1 MKGMFQRKYL
11 GIPYALYLLVF
22 VVLPLIVIVTYALT
36 DAEGNPGIG
45 NFLNFFR
52 DPNTLGTLVYSLV
65 IASVTTMV
73 CLLIAYP
80 TAYFLAMSNI
90 RSKGAIIMLMI
101 MPMWINFTLRI
112 TALKELLTMIEGNL
126 ALHPFLNSVVGM
138 TYDFLPFMILPIYNQ
153 IERIDKSLLE
163 AASDLGADNK
173 QAFLRVLL
181 PLSMP
186 GVISGIS
193 MVFLPAMTNYLVL
206 DMLYNSTYIMGSLIG
221 SYFSAY
227 NWHGGSMIA
236 LILLD
241 GASPAETAV
250 RTFDNGTATVNT
262 ETCEAIGFDFETIK
276 EAFAPFCTQVKEITT
291 AESFE

>member
-1 MKGMFQRKYL
+1 MNGSFQRKYL

-22 VVLPLIVIVTYALT
+22 VVMPLIVIVKYAFT
-36 DAEGNPGIG
+36 DASGKPGIG
-45 NFLNFFR
+45 NFINFFT
-52 DPNTLGTLVYSLV
+52 DPNTLGTLMYSLFL
-65 IASVTTMV
+65 AFATTLI

-80 TAYFLAMSNI
+80 AAYALAMSKI
-90 RSKGAIIMLMI
+90 SSKGAILMLMI

-126 ALHPFLNSVVGM
+126 ALYPFINSVIGM

-153 IERIDKSLLE
+153 ISRIDKSLLE
-163 AASDLGADNK
+163 AASALGADPV

-193 MVFLPAMTNYLVL
+193 MVFLPAMTNYVVL

-227 NWHGGSMIA
+227 DWHNGSMIA
-236 LILLD
+236 LVLLVIICLLTMITGSSEEENARG
-241 GASPAETAV
+241 GALL
-250 RTFDNGTATVNT
+250 
-262 ETCEAIGFDFETIK
+262 
-276 EAFAPFCTQVKEITT
+276 
-291 AESFE
+291 